1 LALLSLRDVRTCG
14 AGSGEVRRVAGGAG
28 EAKKRCGVKGDRV
41 AGVVGLVCAEA
52 LLVWL
57 ALFGIGWGL
66 PSEKRNELTFGVERG
81 LWRAPRVDEETG
93 EDPWGRYPN
102 FVKGGRERTG
112 EFPRSAFNPVR
123 SYHPDE
129 YAVLKSLSGM
139 RPSRLDFDPGFSGWP
154 AFHIYVVGG
163 ALKAA
168 SLVGGVKLVP
178 KMDFYFQRPG
188 EMARLYVVGRL
199 VTLLFAVCCVA
210 AVWRAARRLFGGMG
224 AAAAALVLAAM
235 PLFTV
240 NAHYLTAD
248 VPMLFWIAMT
258 LWMCTH
264 VLKGGG
270 RRWYVVAGVFLGLAA
285 GTRYQG
291 ALAAFLIV
299 AAHVLRERGSE
310 AGALLGVK
318 GRVKDV
324 LCSRE
329 LWLAAGVSVG
339 MFLVVNPYIVLRPVR
354 FVTELSG
361 ELSGSRSGG
370 PFWRDVLLFA
380 LTGMGPVLT
389 ICFGG
394 AFAAALARRE
404 RAAMFVVIG
413 FGVPAVLL
421 LAGRPVM
428 ARYMM
433 PAMLLAPLTVGWV
446 LGRIHEQG
454 MMKGKEEATFAVPFV
469 LILLVGATGAQS
481 WLMGRL
487 YSDARYDT
495 RTRAGEWIA
504 RRVPAGATVGVVS
517 VPWQFELP
525 PMNEGKYRVEVLDVE
540 RMDWEGGL
548 PEYVVTSDLQFPP
561 VGVGGP
567 LSEAG
572 RGFWSEVFRGGK
584 RYRVLRRFEAWPYGL
599 GAILRYGPHDM
610 RYANPEIV
618 VAVRRRR

>member
-1 LALLSLRDVRTCG
+1 M
-14 AGSGEVRRVAGGAG
+14 AGGVG
-28 EAKKRCGVKGDRV
+28 EAKRARGVKGDCV
-41 AGVVGLVCAEA
+41 AAVVGLICAEA
-52 LLVWL
+52 LLLWL
-57 ALFGIGWGL
+57 VLPGIGWGL
-66 PSEKRNELTFGVERG
+66 PSVKRNELTFGADRG
-81 LWRAPRVDEETG
+81 LWRAPRVDAETG

-112 EFPRSAFNPVR
+112 EFPRSAFNAVR

-129 YAVLKSLSGM
+129 YAIPKSLSGM
-139 RPSRLDFDPGFSGWP
+139 RPWRLDFDPGFFGWP
-154 AFHIYVVGG
+154 ACHIYVVGG

-168 SLVGGVKLVP
+168 SRVGAVKLVS
-178 KMDFYFQRPG
+178 KMDYYFQRPG

-199 VTLLFAVCCVA
+199 VTLLFAACCLA
-210 AVWRAARRLFGGMG
+210 AVWRAGWRLFGGMG
-224 AAAAALVLAAM
+224 GATAALVLAAM

-240 NAHYLTAD
+240 NARYLTAD
-248 VPMLFWIAMT
+248 VPMLLWIAMT
-258 LWMCTH
+258 LLMCTH
-264 VLKGGG
+264 VLQGGG
-270 RRWYVVAGVFLGLAA
+270 RRWYVAAGVFLGLAA

-291 ALAAFLIV
+291 VLAAFLIV
-299 AAHVLRERGSE
+299 AAHVLRERRSE
-310 AGALLGVK
+310 TDEMSGVK

-324 LCSRE
+324 LCSRD

-339 MFLVVNPYIVLRPVR
+339 MFLLVNPYIVLRPAK

-370 PFWRDVLLFA
+370 AFWKDVLLFA
-380 LTGMGPVLT
+380 VTGMGPVLT
-389 ICFGG
+389 ICFGA
-394 AFAAALARRE
+394 AFTAALARRE
-404 RAAMFVVIG
+404 RAAMFVVLG

-433 PAMLLAPLTVGWV
+433 PVMLLAPFTVAWV
-446 LGRIHEQG
+446 LGRVHEQG

-525 PMNEGKYRVEVLDVE
+525 PLDEGRYRVEVLDVE
-540 RMDWEGGL
+540 KVDWGGRL
-548 PEYVVTSDLQFPP
+548 PDYVVTSDLQFPP

-572 RGFWSEVFRGGK
+572 HEFRSEVFRGGK
-584 RYRVLRRFEAWPYGL
+584 RYRVLRRFAAWPYGMREV
-599 GAILRYGPHDM
+599 LRYGPHDM

-618 VAVRRRR
+618 VAVRRKR